1 MREIVPLPHASSRR
15 RESLEADEPQATLSK
30 DGDLTV
36 LKRYCRDMRRFSL
49 LSRERE
55 RALARQ
61 IQEGRSE
68 WRQMLLD
75 HLLHVPL
82 LLAWWPRLRRG
93 TLALS
98 ALCPPEALPS
108 ATELNTALD
117 SLHHLCCQMR
127 QAMQARGPHRRQT
140 VTALQAAMHAALP
153 AWTWQAEFLHQAWT
167 RFDTAMTVAASP
179 RQPQQAACYTA
190 MLGYNRR
197 ELHPL
202 WRDLQHLQ
210 SLVEQARQ
218 EMISRNLRL
227 VVSVACEFRYTGVPL
242 GDLIQEGNIGL
253 MRAVDGFE
261 YRRNLKFSTY
271 AVWWIRQAIYRAAF
285 AQSLVHVP
293 EYLHQNAQR
302 VRRAHQT
309 FLTEHGR
316 PPTAQEIAQRL
327 AMPLTWV
334 ERSLTL
340 LRQPVSLDHPLQG
353 RDSPLRDL
361 LPDTQSCT
369 SHELLVQQAL
379 HEHTQRALACLAPR
393 EAAIICR
400 RFGLQGHPAET
411 LEQIGRNLH
420 LSHERVRQIAAV
432 ALDKLKQHEAMRLAS
447 LEQE

>member
-1 MREIVPLPHASSRR
+1 MREIVPLPHAASIRR
-15 RESLEADEPQATLSK
+15 KSLEAGEPQATPSK

-36 LKRYCRDMRRFSL
+36 LKQYCRDMRRFSL
-49 LSRERE
+49 LPRERE
-55 RALARQ
+55 RALAQQ

-68 WRQMLLD
+68 WLQMLLD

-82 LLAWWPRLRRG
+82 LLAWWPRVRRG
-93 TLALS
+93 TLPLS
-98 ALCPPEALPS
+98 ALCLPDALPP
-108 ATELNTALD
+108 ATEFNATLD
-117 SLHHLCCQMR
+117 SLHCLCCQMR

-140 VTALQAAMHAALP
+140 VTALRTAMHAALP
-153 AWTWQAEFLHQAWT
+153 SWTWQSEFLHQAWL
-167 RFDTAMTVAASP
+167 RFDAVMAVATSP
-179 RQPQQAACYTA
+179 QQRQQAACYTA
-190 MLGYNRR
+190 MLGSSRR
-197 ELHPL
+197 ALRTL
-202 WRDLQHLQ
+202 YGDLQRLQ

-227 VVSVACEFRYTGVPL
+227 VVSVACEFRHTGVPL

-261 YRRNLKFSTY
+261 YQRNLKFSTY
-271 AVWWIRQAIYRAAF
+271 AVWWIRQAIYRAGF
-285 AQSLVHVP
+285 AHSLVHVP

-302 VRRAHQT
+302 VRKAHQT
-309 FLTEHGR
+309 FLTEHSR

-327 AMPLTWV
+327 AVPVTWV

-340 LRQPVSLDHPLQG
+340 LRQPVSLDHPLHG
-353 RDSPLRDL
+353 RDSTLRDL
-361 LPDTQSCT
+361 LPDTQACS

-393 EAAIICR
+393 EATIICR
-400 RFGLQGHPAET
+400 RYGLQGEPPET
-411 LEQIGRNLH
+411 LEQIGRKLH

-432 ALDKLKQHEAMRLAS
+432 ALNKLKQHEAMRLAA

>member
-1 MREIVPLPHASSRR
+1 MREIVPLPHASAIRR
-15 RESLEADEPQATLSK
+15 KSLQADKPQATLSK
-30 DGDLTV
+30 DGALTV

-55 RALARQ
+55 RALAQQ

-82 LLAWWPRLRRG
+82 LLAWWPRMRRG
-93 TLALS
+93 TLQPS
-98 ALCPPEALPS
+98 ALCPPEALPPV
-108 ATELNTALD
+108 TELNATLD
-117 SLHHLCCQMR
+117 GLHCLRCQIR
-127 QAMQARGPHRRQT
+127 QAVRARGPHWRQT
-140 VTALQAAMHAALP
+140 VTALRAAMRAALP
-153 AWTWQAEFLHQAWT
+153 AWTWRSEFLHQAWT
-167 RFDTAMTVAASP
+167 RFDTAMTVAPSP
-179 RQPQQAACYTA
+179 RRHQQVACYTA
-190 MLGYNRR
+190 MLGYSRR
-197 ELHPL
+197 ELCPL
-202 WRDLQHLQ
+202 WHDLQRLH

-227 VVSVACEFRYTGVPL
+227 VVSVAYEFRYTGVPL

-271 AVWWIRQAIYRAAF
+271 AVWWIRQAIYRAGF

-293 EYLHQNAQR
+293 EYLYQNAQR
-302 VRRAHQT
+302 VRKAHQT

-316 PPTAQEIAQRL
+316 PPTTQEIAQRL
-327 AMPLTWV
+327 AMPVTWV

-340 LRQPVSLDHPLQG
+340 LRKPVSLDHPLQG
-353 RDSPLRDL
+353 RDSTLRDL
-361 LPDTQSCT
+361 LPDTQACT
-369 SHELLVQQAL
+369 SHELLVQQSL
-379 HEHTQRALACLAPR
+379 HEHTQRALLCLAPR

-400 RFGLQGHPAET
+400 RFGLQGQPPET